1 MKRCKICF
9 VAVNEVDRKG
19 RCPSCADAGDAVLIY
34 GLHCGDYIA
43 QKRAGTLAV

>member
-19 RCPSCADAGDAVLIY
+19 RCPACSDRCVD
-34 GLHCGDYIA
+34 
-43 QKRAGTLAV
+43 